1 MRKGINKMVGIRVA
15 AALAAVILFS
25 FVMTGNIMRIQRSEE
40 NAAQADILLDRAFNA
55 EVAHYK
61 WATNLSNALYSD
73 MEFTGSMD
81 PTACTLGQWL
91 YGEPDTG
98 DEVIQS
104 LRDQLEPLHR
114 ELHESASQALDLIT
128 TSSRASAQRFYQTT
142 IFPNVSTL
150 VEILDQVVERGE
162 QISAASSKE
171 MDLTIKLMH
180 ITSIVGLSLSLISL
194 ISLVLYVLRQ
204 IVRPILLI
212 TDKSRPIQEG
222 RLELDLHYKADNEL
236 GDLAEN
242 LERSMRLIH
251 SYVEDI
257 NRIMGEFSEG
267 NFDVSTSS
275 DYIGDFRSIEESI
288 ESFTA
293 TISTAFSKINQA
305 EHRVSQDAEQL
316 SSSSQALAQGATEQ
330 ASAVEEL
337 YATLDDLSKTSERNV
352 QAANSAQENARLT
365 GEQVSVSEEQMEQ
378 MVSAMEDITRASQEI
393 SKIIKTIEDIA
404 FQTNILALNAA
415 VEAARAG
422 TAGKGFAVVSNEV
435 RSLAAQSD
443 QAAKATKELI
453 DNSVQAT
460 ERGRQ
465 IVGEVSHT
473 LRKTLELVTQSNRE
487 IGVIA
492 QAIQGEA
499 IAIGQVTE
507 GIGQISAVVQTNS
520 ASSEQAA
527 AVSTELFEQVRLL
540 EDQTSQFHLQK

>member
-15 AALAAVILFS
+15 AALAAVVLFS

-162 QISAASSKE
+162 EISAASSKE

-204 IVRPILLI
+204 IVRPIMLI
-212 TDKSRPIQEG
+212 TYKIRPIQEG
-222 RLELDLHYKADNEL
+222 RLELDLQYKADN
-236 GDLAEN
+236 
-242 LERSMRLIH
+242 
-251 SYVEDI
+251 
-257 NRIMGEFSEG
+257 
-267 NFDVSTSS
+267 
-275 DYIGDFRSIEESI
+275 
-288 ESFTA
+288 
-293 TISTAFSKINQA
+293 
-305 EHRVSQDAEQL
+305 
-316 SSSSQALAQGATEQ
+316 
-330 ASAVEEL
+330 
-337 YATLDDLSKTSERNV
+337 
-352 QAANSAQENARLT
+352 
-365 GEQVSVSEEQMEQ
+365 
-378 MVSAMEDITRASQEI
+378 
-393 SKIIKTIEDIA
+393 
-404 FQTNILALNAA
+404 
-415 VEAARAG
+415 
-422 TAGKGFAVVSNEV
+422 
-435 RSLAAQSD
+435 
-443 QAAKATKELI
+443 
-453 DNSVQAT
+453 
-460 ERGRQ
+460 
-465 IVGEVSHT
+465 
-473 LRKTLELVTQSNRE
+473 
-487 IGVIA
+487 
-492 QAIQGEA
+492 
-499 IAIGQVTE
+499 
-507 GIGQISAVVQTNS
+507 
-520 ASSEQAA
+520 
-527 AVSTELFEQVRLL
+527 
-540 EDQTSQFHLQK
+540 

>member
-15 AALAAVILFS
+15 AALAAVLLFS
-25 FVMTGNIMRIQRSEE
+25 FVMTWNIMRIQRSQDK
-40 NAAQADILLDRAFNA
+40 AAQADVLLDRAFNA

-61 WATNLSNALYSD
+61 WATNLSNALYSTD
-73 MEFTGSMD
+73 EFTGSMD

-91 YGEPDTG
+91 YGDAGTD
-98 DEVIQS
+98 DEGIQS
-104 LRDQLEPLHR
+104 LRAQLEPLHR
-114 ELHESASQALDLIT
+114 ELHESAADALDLIT
-128 TSSRASAQRFYQTT
+128 SSSRESAHQYYQKT
-142 IFPNVSTL
+142 ILPNVATL
-150 VEILDQVVERGE
+150 VGLLDQVVERGE
-162 QISAASSKE
+162 AISESSSQEMAS
-171 MDLTIKLMH
+171 TIKLMH
-180 ITSIVGLSLSLISL
+180 ITSIIGLGMSLISL

-204 IVRPILLI
+204 IVRPILQI
-212 TDKSRPIQEG
+212 TEKSSPIQEG
-222 RLELDLHYKADNEL
+222 CLELNLNYHANNEL
-236 GDLAEN
+236 GDLAGN
-242 LERSMRLIH
+242 LEKSLHLIH

-257 NRIMGEFSEG
+257 NRIMGEFSQG
-267 NFDVSTSS
+267 NFDVTTSS

-288 ESFTA
+288 NSFTA
-293 TISTAFSKINQA
+293 TISSAFSNINQA
-305 EHRVSQDAEQL
+305 ERRVSQGAEQL

-337 YATLDDLSKTSERNV
+337 YATLDDLSKNSDRNV

-365 GEQVSVSEEQMEQ
+365 GEQVSVSEKQMEQ

-460 ERGRQ
+460 ERGRH
-465 IVGEVSHT
+465 IVGEVSQT
-473 LRKTLELVTQSNRE
+473 LSRTLELVTQSNKE
-487 IGVIA
+487 IGAIA
-492 QAIQGEA
+492 QVVQGEA

-520 ASSEQAA
+520 ASSEEAA

-540 EDQTSQFHLQK
+540 EEQTSRFQLRK